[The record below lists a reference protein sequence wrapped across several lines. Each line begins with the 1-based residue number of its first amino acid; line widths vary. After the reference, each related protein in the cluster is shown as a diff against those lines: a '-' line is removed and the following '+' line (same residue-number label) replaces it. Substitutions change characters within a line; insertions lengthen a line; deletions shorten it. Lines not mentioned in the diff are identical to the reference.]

1 METKDILDKFD
12 VELLAKMADS
22 LFEVWQEVK
31 GTVDQDNKHY
41 RIAQCL
47 VQIILMKTQAVLKL
61 TEGVKYYSGSE
72 TLLQDPTSMYV
83 LFRSIYEHYVI
94 FHSLFV
100 QEKEDDAREVLELFW
115 ELAGETNKINL
126 KNLPDDFESDR
137 EKSCDYIDRLES
149 DILKKI
155 DKLHATNRVKENLR
169 SRVNSIKNRYN
180 PIVFKKNNKGEI
192 IEFRKFD
199 WGEYASNLFY
209 NKLVLDLYTCL
220 SVYSHPTYLEVTHF
234 GQMFDNRE
242 LLNSLLR
249 GVISGCVIVLLFV
262 IFDFSETFESQRAID
277 LLPEEL
283 VEILREEI
291 DALRTKVKSF

>member
-149 DILKKI
+149 DILKK
-155 DKLHATNRVKENLR
+155 NR
-169 SRVNSIKNRYN
+169 
-180 PIVFKKNNKGEI
+180 
-192 IEFRKFD
+192 
-199 WGEYASNLFY
+199 
-209 NKLVLDLYTCL
+209 
-220 SVYSHPTYLEVTHF
+220 
-234 GQMFDNRE
+234 
-242 LLNSLLR
+242 
-249 GVISGCVIVLLFV
+249 
-262 IFDFSETFESQRAID
+262 
-277 LLPEEL
+277 
-283 VEILREEI
+283 
-291 DALRTKVKSF
+291 